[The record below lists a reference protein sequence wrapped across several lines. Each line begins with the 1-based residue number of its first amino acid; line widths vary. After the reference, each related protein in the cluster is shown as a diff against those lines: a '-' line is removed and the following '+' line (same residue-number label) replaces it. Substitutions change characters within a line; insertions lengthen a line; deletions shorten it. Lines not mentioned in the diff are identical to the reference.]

1 MAILQIQAF
10 HRREFQSFLN
20 GVVRRVI
27 DKPHKQA
34 SGTVD
39 IKNVQAARIL
49 LEGSEALQAD
59 AEGTGEDDAVHA
71 AVRDD
76 E

>member
-1 MAILQIQAF
+1 MPTDAVRSVSEFLQTIRSAD
-10 HRREFQSFLN
+10 RTRLA
-20 GVVRRVI
+20 GVI
-27 DKPHKQA
+27 DVK
-34 SGTVD
+34 D
-39 IKNVQAARIL
+39 VQAARIL
-49 LEGSEALQAD
+49 LESGEALQAD